1 MKYMVFGLIA
11 YFVFFG
17 MFLRAIRQGVVPPLK
32 QHFEYV
38 ATKQCFKTHFVDG
51 VEDLNVKAGPKFNCS
66 GPDKASLS
74 CHDEA
79 MEVVGKLDEC
89 LSIHVVRDK

>member
-1 MKYMVFGLIA
+1 MKYTIA
-11 YFVFFG
+11 AWMAWG
-17 MFLRAIRQGVVPPLK
+17 MLVASQVTPPLK

-51 VEDLNVKAGPKFNCS
+51 VEYLNVKAGPKFNCS
-66 GPDKASLS
+66 GPDKDSLS
-74 CHDEA
+74 CHDET

-89 LSIHVVRDK
+89 LSIHVVREGK